1 MHELEM
7 LAKLE
12 EYFEREFKDTVRA
25 VNNGWGDRK
34 DTIKCG
40 LQRCLGAADFTQN
53 FGISFETIDKIY
65 NEYREK
71 FYKLF

>member
-1 MHELEM
+1 MYELEM

-12 EYFEREFKDTVRA
+12 EFFIREYKDTKRA
-25 VNNGWGDRK
+25 VEGGWGDRK
-34 DTIKCG
+34 DTVKCG

-53 FGISFETIDKIY
+53 FGISFEVIDKIY